1 MVVAANFAFAQI
13 RPKKEKEVPS
23 PHYSPQPII
32 PKEVIMEE
40 LDKELYTEE
49 DEKRMDV
56 IGQNGNDGLHYDEPE
71 EKESVSPKPINPTKE
86 DLNKLQ
92 DYLDNLNPPTM
103 ERLTDTTQ
111 TLVVKKEDSKE
122 EDKPKN
128 ASQTIWDNVENNR
141 VKNAN
146 RVLRYRKRKE

>member
-1 MVVAANFAFAQI
+1 
-13 RPKKEKEVPS
+13 
-23 PHYSPQPII
+23 
-32 PKEVIMEE
+32 
-40 LDKELYTEE
+40 
-49 DEKRMDV
+49 
-56 IGQNGNDGLHYDEPE
+56 
-71 EKESVSPKPINPTKE
+71 
-86 DLNKLQ
+86 
-92 DYLDNLNPPTM
+92 M